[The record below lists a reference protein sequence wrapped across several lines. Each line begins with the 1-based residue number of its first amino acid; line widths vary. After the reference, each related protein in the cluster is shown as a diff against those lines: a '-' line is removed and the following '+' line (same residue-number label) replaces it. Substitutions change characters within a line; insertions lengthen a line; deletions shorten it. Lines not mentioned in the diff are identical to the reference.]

1 MSLISLSWKLVVLL
15 ILFMNELPS
24 SELKSSDP
32 LTDSASSVARDD
44 KPQPK
49 KVSSVQYGQV
59 CVNIYE
65 SLEPTSNN
73 KKIYCYFYSPIA
85 LLNPLEVTSATNQV
99 STTQGILS
107 LGFII
112 WNQNVT
118 DKVAQHLIQCS

>member
-1 MSLISLSWKLVVLL
+1 MGEFSCHSQMSLISLSWKLVVLL

-49 KVSSVQYGQV
+49 KVSSVQYGQI

-65 SLEPTSNN
+65 SLEPISNN
-73 KKIYCYFYSPIA
+73 KKIYI
-85 LLNPLEVTSATNQV
+85 
-99 STTQGILS
+99 STRRLR
-107 LGFII
+107 
-112 WNQNVT
+112 
-118 DKVAQHLIQCS
+118 C